1 MSSCRGRRRSFTIVS
16 RRSRHET
23 RRTGVLEL
31 TLPETG
37 ERVEVARTLP
47 VLPLRDTVAFPRT
60 TLPLFVRRPAS
71 VAALDAAVAGSR
83 LAVAVSQRRP
93 DTETPAR
100 DDLYQVGTLVRVLQI
115 FRGADGSRRVLV
127 EGLAAVRLTAV
138 DGQDPYLQSTV
149 ELWGEEPAEIAPG
162 LTAAIREAFR
172 EYTTHER
179 TVPGEAL
186 LTILSLDEPL
196 ALGYRVA
203 AHLKL
208 RVALRQRVLECRDA
222 EKRLKLLQ
230 RILASEITGL
240 RVESGAGG
248 AARAPREAGE
258 RSAAA
263 PDGSSELEE
272 LRQRVEQARLPK
284 GAAER
289 AQRELERLARLPL
302 LSPEAAVSRHY
313 LETLI
318 ELPWRRRTRDRTD
331 LARARRIL
339 DQDHHGLEKVKERIL
354 EQIAVIRL
362 SRRVRGPILCLVGP
376 PGVGK
381 TSLGRSVA
389 RALGRR
395 FVRISLGGI
404 CDEAEIRGHR
414 RTYVG
419 SLPGRVLQAMRRAGT
434 VNPVLLLDEVDK
446 LSRDHRGD
454 PAAALLE
461 VLDPE
466 QNQAFH
472 DHYLEVGYDLSQ
484 VLFLTTGNVLDAI
497 PDPLRD
503 RMEVIRIPGYLEA
516 EKVQIARRF
525 LLPRQVRATGLAAGD
540 LDIPEEALTRLV
552 RGYTREA
559 GVRNLEREIARLCR
573 RVARVKAGDRSVAPS
588 LGKPVR
594 RAAKR
599 GMGFVMDKDSLVAL
613 LGVARYDDT
622 SDDMPSRVGVAT
634 GLAWTETGGELLTIE
649 AGVLPGRGNLILTGQ
664 LGPTLRESA
673 QAAMSYVRSRADVL
687 GIAPDFYRRS
697 EIHIHLPE
705 GAIPKDGPS
714 AGVTIALAVVSALTG
729 RPSRAKV
736 AASGEITLR
745 GNVLPVGGLAEKL
758 VAARRAGMREILL
771 PGRNRPHV
779 EELPSELREGL
790 TVSFVDS
797 MDEAL
802 ARGLDLGKPLGSKKA
817 RPKREA
823 TVAARAA

>member
-1 MSSCRGRRRSFTIVS
+1 VS
-16 RRSRHET
+16 
-23 RRTGVLEL
+23 
-31 TLPETG
+31 
-37 ERVEVARTLP
+37 RTLP

-60 TLPLFVRRPAS
+60 TLPLFVRRAAS
-71 VAALDAAVAGSR
+71 VAAIDAAVAGAR
-83 LAVAVSQRRP
+83 VAVAVAQRRP
-93 DTETPAR
+93 ETEAPAR

-127 EGLAAVRLTAV
+127 EGLAPVRLTAF
-138 DGQDPYLQSTV
+138 DGQDPYLQATV
-149 ELWGEEPAEIAPG
+149 EPWEEEAAEVAPG
-162 LTAAIREAFR
+162 TTAAIREAFR
-172 EYTTHER
+172 EYSTHER

-186 LTILSLDEPL
+186 LTILSLDEPQ

-203 AHLKL
+203 AHLRL
-208 RVALRQRVLECRDA
+208 RVALRQRLLECRDTG
-222 EKRLKLLQ
+222 KRLKLLQ
-230 RILASEITGL
+230 RILTSEIAGL
-240 RVESGAGG
+240 RVEAGSAHGGG
-248 AARAPREAGE
+248 ATKEAGE
-258 RSAAA
+258 RSACA

-272 LRQRVEQARLPK
+272 LRQSVEQARLPK

-289 AQRELERLARLPL
+289 ARRELERLARLPL

-339 DQDHHGLEKVKERIL
+339 DQDHHGLEKVKDRVL

-381 TSLGRSVA
+381 TSLGHSIA

-466 QNQAFH
+466 QNCAFH

-484 VLFLTTGNVLDAI
+484 VLFITTGNVLDAI

-540 LDIPEEALTRLV
+540 LDVPEEVLVRLV

-573 RVARVKAGDRSVAPS
+573 RVARVKAGDRLAFPIP
-588 LGKPVR
+588 GKSFR
-594 RAAKR
+594 KCSKR
-599 GMGFVMDKDSLVAL
+599 GLGFVMNPDDLVSL
-613 LGVARYDDT
+613 LGVAKYDEI

-664 LGPTLRESA
+664 LGQTLRESA
-673 QAAMSYVRSRADVL
+673 QAALSYVRSRVDVL
-687 GIAPDFYRRS
+687 GIEPDFYRRS
-697 EIHIHLPE
+697 EIHVHLPE

-714 AGVTIALAVVSALTG
+714 AGVAIALAVVSALTG
-729 RPSRAKV
+729 RPSRAGV

-745 GNVLPVGGLAEKL
+745 GNVLPVGGLAEKV

-771 PGRNRPHV
+771 PGRNRPHF
-779 EELPSELREGL
+779 EELPPELREGL

-797 MDEAL
+797 MDDAL
-802 ARGLDLGKPLGSKKA
+802 ARGLAPRKTIRPRSA

-823 TVAARAA
+823 AIPARAA

>member
-1 MSSCRGRRRSFTIVS
+1 
-16 RRSRHET
+16 
-23 RRTGVLEL
+23 
-31 TLPETG
+31 
-37 ERVEVARTLP
+37 
-47 VLPLRDTVAFPRT
+47 
-60 TLPLFVRRPAS
+60 VRRAAS
-71 VAALDAAVAGSR
+71 VAALDAAVAGAR
-83 LAVAVSQRRP
+83 VAVAVAQRRP
-93 DTETPAR
+93 ETEAPAR

-127 EGLAAVRLTAV
+127 EGLTAVRLTGF
-138 DGQDPYLQSTV
+138 DGRDPYLQAML
-149 ELWGEEPAEIAPG
+149 EPWGEEAAEVAPG
-162 LTAAIREAFR
+162 LTASIREAFR
-172 EYTTHER
+172 EYSTRER
-179 TVPGEAL
+179 AVPGEAL
-186 LTILSLDEPL
+186 LTILSLDEPQ

-203 AHLKL
+203 AHLRL
-208 RVALRQRVLECRDA
+208 RVALRQRLLECRDT

-230 RILASEITGL
+230 RMLASEIAGL
-240 RVESGAGG
+240 RVEAGG
-248 AARAPREAGE
+248 ARPGRAAGE
-258 RSAAA
+258 GGERAACA
-263 PDGSSELEE
+263 ADGSSELEE
-272 LRQRVEQARLPK
+272 LRQRAEQARLPK

-289 AQRELERLARLPL
+289 AHRELERLARLPL

-339 DQDHHGLEKVKERIL
+339 DEDHHGLEKVKERVL

-381 TSLGRSVA
+381 TSLGRSIA

-466 QNQAFH
+466 QNRAFH

-484 VLFLTTGNVLDAI
+484 VLFITTGNVLDAI

-503 RMEVIRIPGYLEA
+503 RMEVIRIPGYLEV
-516 EKVQIARRF
+516 EKVEIARRF
-525 LLPRQVRATGLAAGD
+525 LLPRQIRATGLAAGD
-540 LDIPEEALTRLV
+540 LDVPGDVLARLV

-573 RVARVKAGDRSVAPS
+573 RVARVKAGDRLAVPIP
-588 LGKPVR
+588 GKPVR
-594 RAAKR
+594 RSAKR
-599 GMGFVMDKDSLVAL
+599 GLGFVLNTDSLVSL
-613 LGVARYDDT
+613 LGVAQYGDI
-622 SDDMPSRVGVAT
+622 SNDMPSRVGVAT
-634 GLAWTETGGELLTIE
+634 GLAWTETGGELITIE
-649 AGVLPGRGNLILTGQ
+649 AGVLPGRGSLILTGQ
-664 LGPTLRESA
+664 LGQTLRESA
-673 QAAMSYVRSRADVL
+673 QAALSYVRSRVDFL
-687 GIAPDFYRRS
+687 GIEPDFYRRS

-714 AGVTIALAVVSALTG
+714 AGVAIAMAVVSALTG

-745 GNVLPVGGLAEKL
+745 GNVLPVGGLAEKV
-758 VAARRAGMREILL
+758 VAARRAGMREIVL
-771 PGRNRPHV
+771 PGRNRPHF

-790 TVSFVDS
+790 EVSFVDS

-802 ARGLDLGKPLGSKKA
+802 ARGLAPRGRIRARSP

-823 TVAARAA
+823 AIPAHAA

>member
-1 MSSCRGRRRSFTIVS
+1 
-16 RRSRHET
+16 
-23 RRTGVLEL
+23 
-31 TLPETG
+31 
-37 ERVEVARTLP
+37 

-71 VAALDAAVAGSR
+71 VAALDAAVADAR
-83 LAVAVSQRRP
+83 LAVVVAQRRP
-93 DTETPAR
+93 ETESPSR

-127 EGLAAVRLTAV
+127 EGLVAVRLTAF
-138 DGQDPYLQSTV
+138 DARDPYLQATV
-149 ELWGEEPAEIAPG
+149 ELWGDEAAEVAPG
-162 LTAAIREAFR
+162 LTASIREAFR
-172 EYTTHER
+172 EYSTHER

-186 LTILSLDEPL
+186 LTVLSLEEPQ

-203 AHLKL
+203 AHLRL
-208 RVALRQRVLECRDA
+208 RVALRQRLLECRDT
-222 EKRLKLLQ
+222 ERRLKLLQ
-230 RILASEITGL
+230 RLLASENAGL
-240 RVESGAGG
+240 RAEAG
-248 AARAPREAGE
+248 AARSGPGAPEAGE
-258 RSAAA
+258 RAGSA
-263 PDGSSELEE
+263 PDGSSELED
-272 LRQRVEQARLPK
+272 LRQRIEQARLPK

-289 AQRELERLARLPL
+289 ACRELERLARLPL

-318 ELPWRRRTRDRTD
+318 ELPWRRRTRERTD
-331 LARARRIL
+331 LGRARRIL
-339 DQDHHGLEKVKERIL
+339 DQDHHGLEKVKERVL

-381 TSLGRSVA
+381 TSLGRSIA

-434 VNPVLLLDEVDK
+434 VNPVMLLDEVDK

-466 QNQAFH
+466 QNQAFQ
-472 DHYLEVGYDLSQ
+472 DHYLEVDYDLSQ
-484 VLFLTTGNVLDAI
+484 VLFITTANVLDGI

-525 LLPRQVRATGLAAGD
+525 LLPRQIRATGLAAGD
-540 LDIPEEALTRLV
+540 LDVPDETLVRLV

-573 RVARVKAGDRSVAPS
+573 RVARVKAGDRWAI
-588 LGKPVR
+588 PVR
-594 RAAKR
+594 RQPAGRTARR
-599 GMGFVMDKDSLVAL
+599 GLGFVLDQDGLVSL
-613 LGVARYDDT
+613 LGVAKYGDV
-622 SDDMPSRVGVAT
+622 SNDMPSRVGVAT

-649 AGVLPGRGNLILTGQ
+649 AGILPGRGNLILTGQ

-673 QAAMSYVRSRADVL
+673 QAALSYVRSRAEVL
-687 GIAPDFYRRS
+687 GIKPDFYRRS
-697 EIHIHLPE
+697 EIHVHLPE

-714 AGVTIALAVVSALTG
+714 AGVAIALAVVSALTG
-729 RPSRAKV
+729 RPSRSRV

-745 GNVLPVGGLAEKL
+745 GNVLPVGGLAEKV

-771 PGRNRPHV
+771 PARNRPHF
-779 EELPSELREGL
+779 EELPPELREGL

-797 MDEAL
+797 MDDAL
-802 ARGLDLGKPLGSKKA
+802 ARGLAPGRPA
-817 RPKREA
+817 RPRAARLKRA
-823 TVAARAA
+823 AAIPARAA

>member
-1 MSSCRGRRRSFTIVS
+1 MS
-16 RRSRHET
+16 
-23 RRTGVLEL
+23 
-31 TLPETG
+31 
-37 ERVEVARTLP
+37 RTLP
-47 VLPLRDTVAFPRT
+47 VLPLRDTVAFPGT
-60 TLPLFVRRPAS
+60 TLPLFVRRAAS
-71 VAALDAAVAGSR
+71 VAALDAAVAGAR
-83 LAVAVSQRRP
+83 VAVAVAQRRP
-93 DTETPAR
+93 ETEAPAR

-127 EGLAAVRLTAV
+127 EGLAPVRLTAF
-138 DGQDPYLQSTV
+138 DGQDPYLQATV
-149 ELWGEEPAEIAPG
+149 EPWGEEAAEIAPG
-162 LTAAIREAFR
+162 TTAAIREAFR
-172 EYTTHER
+172 EYSTHER

-186 LTILSLDEPL
+186 LTILSLDEPQ

-203 AHLKL
+203 AHLRL
-208 RVALRQRVLECRDA
+208 RVALRQRLLECRDT

-230 RILASEITGL
+230 RILTSEIAGL
-240 RVESGAGG
+240 RLEAGSAHGG
-248 AARAPREAGE
+248 AAREAGE
-258 RSAAA
+258 RSASG
-263 PDGSSELEE
+263 PEGSSELEE
-272 LRQRVEQARLPK
+272 LRQSVERARLPK

-289 AQRELERLARLPL
+289 ARRELERLARLPL

-331 LARARRIL
+331 LARARRVL
-339 DQDHHGLEKVKERIL
+339 DEDHHGLEKVKERVL

-381 TSLGRSVA
+381 TSLGHSIA

-466 QNQAFH
+466 QNRAFH

-484 VLFLTTGNVLDAI
+484 VLFITTGNVLDAI

-540 LDIPEEALTRLV
+540 LDVPEEVLVRLV

-573 RVARVKAGDRSVAPS
+573 RVARVKAGDHLAIPISGKPARRSV
-588 LGKPVR
+588 
-594 RAAKR
+594 KR
-599 GMGFVMDKDSLVAL
+599 GLGFVMNPDSLVSL
-613 LGVARYDDT
+613 LGVAKYDDI

-664 LGPTLRESA
+664 LGQTLRESA
-673 QAAMSYVRSRADVL
+673 QAALSYVRSRVDVL
-687 GIAPDFYRRS
+687 GIEPDFYRRS

-714 AGVTIALAVVSALTG
+714 AGVAIALAVVSALTG
-729 RPSRAKV
+729 RPSRAGV

-745 GNVLPVGGLAEKL
+745 GNVLPVGGLAEKV
-758 VAARRAGMREILL
+758 VAARRAGMHEIVL
-771 PGRNRPHV
+771 PGRNRPHF

-790 TVSFVDS
+790 RVSFVDS
-797 MDEAL
+797 MDDAL
-802 ARGLDLGKPLGSKKA
+802 ARGLALGTTQRPRSA
-817 RPKREA
+817 RPKRA
-823 TVAARAA
+823 AAIPARAA